1 MLGFLSATDNDID
14 RSWRLC
20 MIVPAALHEL
30 AKMMMSRKKR
40 RLYDRMQHGIQ
51 KKAVAADAL
60 RAKRASLEAAAAS
73 AKPPSGKAKG
83 GGKSARRKA

>member
-1 MLGFLSATDNDID
+1 
-14 RSWRLC
+14 
-20 MIVPAALHEL
+20 
-30 AKMMMSRKKR
+30 MMMSRKKR